1 MDIDPNIID
10 KVLKLF
16 YFHNHLCKN
25 FRETV
30 SKIIPE
36 FSDQSKILHYLTE
49 QKSILEPWKNSRDN
63 YILTKNGIEIV
74 EMYENY
80 AQYLDCEESS
90 KEEAKIIKA
99 ARNETIL
106 NNAKLSRF
114 QVKTFWYFFWISVVC
129 GIFSLLFTLYQISK
143 EPTEKQ
149 LERIVQKK
157 LQDQQKS
164 NIIGNLQTS
173 QDTLRQ

>member
-1 MDIDPNIID
+1 MDLDPNDID

-36 FSDQSKILHYLTE
+36 FSDQSKMLHYLTE
-49 QKSILEPWKNSRDN
+49 QSILEPWKNNRDN
-63 YILTKNGIEIV
+63 YILTKNGREIV

-80 AQYLDCEESS
+80 AQYLECEESS

-114 QVKTFWYFFWISVVC
+114 QVKSFWYFFYATIILGVISASAT
-129 GIFSLLFTLYQISK
+129 IYQITK
-143 EPTEKQ
+143 EPTEKHI
-149 LERIVQKK
+149 ERIVKK
-157 LQDQQKS
+157 QIQDLQKS
-164 NIIGNLQTS
+164 NIIGNHQTS

>member
-1 MDIDPNIID
+1 MDIDLNDID

-16 YFHNHLCKN
+16 HYHNHLGKP

-36 FSDQSKILHYLTE
+36 FSDQSKMIHYLTE
-49 QKSILEPWKNSRDN
+49 QSILEPWKNIKDN
-63 YILTKNGIEIV
+63 FILTKNGREIV

-80 AQYLDCEESS
+80 AKYLENEKSS
-90 KEEAKIIKA
+90 KEEAKKISD